1 MIQAEREDE
10 RDDVSSSYK
19 PDTDFEGEPGL
30 SDVVTTD
37 SPSWLTKIQRTMR
50 KLFNAVNFFETPLSQ
65 TDASHVRKEYDELS
79 SKLSKL
85 QSRVS
90 SLTQK
95 LKHDFG
101 LVTSIIQVQRVSSI
115 HSMTNALRENR
126 TSALTKSALMI
137 RLLRRRA
144 IQLPIWGYDEM
155 RAEK

>member
-1 MIQAEREDE
+1 
-10 RDDVSSSYK
+10 
-19 PDTDFEGEPGL
+19 
-30 SDVVTTD
+30 

-101 LVTSIIQVQRVSSI
+101 
-115 HSMTNALRENR
+115 
-126 TSALTKSALMI
+126 ALTKSALMI

-144 IQLPIWGYDEM
+144 IQLPIW
-155 RAEK
+155 